1 MPDPAAGFVEATAFL
16 RVAGAG
22 ARLNVDLSGFAPPF
36 LVKHDAVVPRSG
48 VEHERSKVQR
58 ALFWY

>member
-16 RVAGAG
+16 RVARL
-22 ARLNVDLSGFAPPF
+22 ARVSTVNLSGFAPPF

-58 ALFWY
+58 TLF

>member
-16 RVAGAG
+16 RVAGPVCVW
-22 ARLNVDLSGFAPPF
+22 NVDLSGFAPPF

-58 ALFWY
+58 ALVCY